1 MEDEKIVDLYWDR
14 REDAITQSQVK
25 YGRYCHSI
33 AYNILYSDEDSEECV
48 SDTWLRAWGAI
59 PPARPASLKAFLGKI
74 TRNLALDRYDAAKAK
89 KRGGGETDTA
99 LDELAEV
106 IPDASSQA
114 SAIEEIELTEILND
128 FLATLSPEKRRIFMR
143 RYWYMDPVKD
153 IAEFYGVSESKVK
166 TTLFRCREELK
177 TVLTKEGISI

>member
-1 MEDEKIVDLYWDR
+1 MEDERIIDLYLER
-14 REDAITQSQVK
+14 SEDAISQSSLK

-59 PPARPASLKAFLGKI
+59 PPAIPASLKAFFGKI

-89 KRGGGETDTA
+89 KRGGGDTETA
-99 LDELAEV
+99 LDELSEV
-106 IPDASSQA
+106 IPDNGAAA
-114 SAIEEIELTEILND
+114 SALEEIELTEILNT
-128 FLATLSPEKRRIFMR
+128 FLASLTPEKRKIFMR
-143 RYWYMDPVKD
+143 RYWYMDQVRD
-153 IAEFYGVSESKVK
+153 IAGFYKVSESKVK

-177 TVLTKEGISI
+177 AVLAKEGISI